1 VSEAEKMLRYKNVV
15 GDTNGQALNPEKPMI
30 SLRLP
35 MHAADMRKRAA
46 ECRPVAGVPT
56 SGGAG
61 VDRIL
66 IAIAERLEYEAV
78 MAGRDD
84 DRSRGGNHG
93 EGAARRR

>member
-1 VSEAEKMLRYKNVV
+1 M
-15 GDTNGQALNPEKPMI
+15 
-30 SLRLP
+30 
-35 MHAADMRKRAA
+35 
-46 ECRPVAGVPT
+46 PT
-56 SGGAG
+56 SRGRPDPGGAG

-93 EGAARRR
+93 KVRPVADRVADPCWIYLGSPSNRRCSGVMRTVCDRQVRRRPLI

>member
-1 VSEAEKMLRYKNVV
+1 
-15 GDTNGQALNPEKPMI
+15 
-30 SLRLP
+30 
-35 MHAADMRKRAA
+35 MHAADIRKRAV
-46 ECRPVAGVPT
+46 ECRRAAGVPT

-78 MAGRDD
+78 MAGQDD

-93 EGAARRR
+93 EGTARRR